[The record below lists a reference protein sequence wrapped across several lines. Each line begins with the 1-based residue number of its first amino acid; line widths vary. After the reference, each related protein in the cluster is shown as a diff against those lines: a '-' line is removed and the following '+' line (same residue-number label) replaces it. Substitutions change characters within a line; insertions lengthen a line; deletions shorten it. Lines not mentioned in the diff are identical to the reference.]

1 MRAPLKASPTALP
14 PATPVVRKSSLIE
27 LAKQRLAKVKAG
39 AKPQEAP
46 AKKKRPAKRFEGV
59 PVASQG
65 QDKDLAALISMGPAS
80 ILMDAVT
87 DICQDSLRHDMQ
99 RLLDEVIPD
108 AQDFEVLG
116 DALLEVVD
124 HAVSP
129 ENP

>member
-1 MRAPLKASPTALP
+1 
-14 PATPVVRKSSLIE
+14 
-27 LAKQRLAKVKAG
+27 
-39 AKPQEAP
+39 
-46 AKKKRPAKRFEGV
+46 
-59 PVASQG
+59 
-65 QDKDLAALISMGPAS
+65 
-80 ILMDAVT
+80 MDAVT

-124 HAVSP
+124 HAMTP